1 MPRSP
6 EFDAPLGCGPQRT
19 TLDTPSEPEM
29 TALFILLVLLIIGA
43 LAPRHGA
50 DSRGLTDEAWRRDQL
65 WSRPS

>member
-6 EFDAPLGCGPQRT
+6 TSSTLHSDAAPQRT

-43 LAPRHGA
+43 LALRHGA

-65 WSRPS
+65 